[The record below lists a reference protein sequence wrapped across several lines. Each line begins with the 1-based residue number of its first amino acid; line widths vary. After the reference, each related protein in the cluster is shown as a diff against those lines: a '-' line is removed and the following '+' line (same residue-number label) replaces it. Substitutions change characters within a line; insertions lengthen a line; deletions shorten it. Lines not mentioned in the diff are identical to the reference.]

1 MSSEEFLDLIKRIQ
15 LELGEIQIV
24 LTRIN
29 SRWDDARRSNDDVYL
44 DSVAL
49 NLHGFYSGFERV
61 FTQIAETV
69 DGNLPR
75 GENWHELLLQRM
87 MSEVPRIRPAVITA
101 ETGRLLDELRRFR
114 HVVRNVYTHKFNPEK
129 IEVLVKSATDVYE
142 RLKAE
147 LNTFADFL
155 EQASRAPPPNTLRA
169 RCQKPIWGRQGGSK
183 TPKLRSLR
191 L

>member
-1 MSSEEFLDLIKRIQ
+1 MSGEKSSDLIRRIH

-29 SRWDDARRSNDDVYL
+29 NRWDDALRSDDDVYL

-49 NLHGFYSGFERV
+49 NLQGFYTGFERV

-69 DGNLPR
+69 DGSLPR
-75 GENWHELLLQRM
+75 GDNWHELLLRRM
-87 MSEVPRIRPAVITA
+87 MSEVPRIRPAVISA

-114 HVVRNVYTHKFNPEK
+114 HVVRNVYTYKFNQEK
-129 IEVLVKSATDVYE
+129 IEILVKSATDVYE

-155 EQASRAPPPNTLRA
+155 EQA
-169 RCQKPIWGRQGGSK
+169 
-183 TPKLRSLR
+183 
-191 L
+191 